1 MANALL
7 ASKRIIALT
16 VAFVLAI
23 GVALG
28 VGADKAWAGVDP
40 LDIKY
45 VSSGT
50 VGITYDKNTAWNN
63 HNVFASTSKKKVTKA
78 KSSNTKV
85 LAVSSGEQYL
95 VLTAK
100 KPGKAK
106 LTYKLGG
113 KKHVVT
119 IVVKKY
125 KNPFKRYKVG
135 GKNCAS
141 IYNKGRAMYSPY
153 KSMEYGFSGNVK
165 ITPKKN
171 WKIVDIRPTF
181 SKGDNVYR
189 KGIKNGAKL
198 PEGTYN
204 LRVIMKNKKTKVI
217 QRTYLYMYN
226 DYND

>member
-7 ASKRIIALT
+7 VSKRMIAFT
-16 VAFVLAI
+16 VAFMLAI

-28 VGADKAWAGVDP
+28 VGADKAWAGTDP

-50 VGITYDKNTAWNN
+50 VGLSYEKNTAWNN
-63 HNVFASTSKKKVTKA
+63 HNVFASKSKKKVTKA

-85 LAVSSGEQYL
+85 LEAKAGGQYL

-106 LTYKLGG
+106 VSYKLGG
-113 KKHVVT
+113 KKHVVN

-141 IYNKGRAMYSPY
+141 IYNKGRAMDAPY
-153 KSMEYGFSGNVK
+153 KSMANGFSGKVK

-171 WKIVDIRPTF
+171 WKVVEILPYF
-181 SKGDNVYR
+181 SDGENVYR

-198 PEGTYN
+198 P
-204 LRVIMKNKKTKVI
+204 
-217 QRTYLYMYN
+217 
-226 DYND
+226 